1 MPEWIYRSITD
12 PMKYVPQLKTLC
24 FLLSLLPLAW
34 LFYGAYQ
41 QQLGANPIEYIIR
54 DLGTWGLTFLL
65 ITLAI
70 TPLRRL
76 TRWNWLLRF
85 RRMFGLFAFFYVV
98 LHFTSYIWWDQFFDW
113 HAIWK
118 DVLKR
123 PFITVGFAAFLML
136 IPLAVTSTNNMIKR
150 LGARRWQLLHRLVYV
165 IATCGVV
172 HYWWLVKRDITKP
185 FIYAVVLAA
194 LLGFRLVYKYRQDRA
209 ARVGAA

>member
-1 MPEWIYRSITD
+1 
-12 PMKYVPQLKTLC
+12 MKYVPQLKTLC